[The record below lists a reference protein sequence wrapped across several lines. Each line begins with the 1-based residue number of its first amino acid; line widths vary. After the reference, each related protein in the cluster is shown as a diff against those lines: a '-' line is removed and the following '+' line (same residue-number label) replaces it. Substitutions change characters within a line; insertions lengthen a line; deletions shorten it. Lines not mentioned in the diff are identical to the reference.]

1 MSKRQGNTITTKEV
15 TDLEKK
21 NFDYKDN
28 HSEYG
33 DDSHLED

>member
-1 MSKRQGNTITTKEV
+1 MSKRQGNTI